1 VEKTDRSICEC
12 REAQDPQDRFLD
24 DTKVCLKGE
33 GALDRVRHEA
43 RKPSM
48 PNRNRCFHTESQ
60 NQNEEIKMKKLLI
73 VFALLF
79 AMPAFADDLDQYI
92 QLLKTDLKAN
102 ARDYVKKGMVTFTD
116 EEAKR
121 FWPIYDSYMTERGKF
136 FDARLALIM
145 DYADNFDK
153 MTDAKAQEMLNRRV
167 EQLKLK
173 NQLDEKYRAQFAT
186 ALSPRRLVRFYQIQ
200 QELEVMIELRAI
212 SEVPRMKWW
221 QGE

>member
-1 VEKTDRSICEC
+1 
-12 REAQDPQDRFLD
+12 
-24 DTKVCLKGE
+24 
-33 GALDRVRHEA
+33 
-43 RKPSM
+43 
-48 PNRNRCFHTESQ
+48 
-60 NQNEEIKMKKLLI
+60 MKKLLLI
-73 VFALLF
+73 VFASLF

-102 ARDYVKKGMVTFTD
+102 AKDYVSKGMVTFTP

-121 FWPIYDSYMTERGKF
+121 FWPIYDSYMAERGKF

-153 MTDAKAQEMLNRRV
+153 MTDAKAQELLNRRV

-173 NQLDEKYRAQFAT
+173 NQLDEKYRSQFAT

-212 SEVPRMKWW
+212 SQVPRMKWW

>member
-1 VEKTDRSICEC
+1 
-12 REAQDPQDRFLD
+12 
-24 DTKVCLKGE
+24 
-33 GALDRVRHEA
+33 
-43 RKPSM
+43 
-48 PNRNRCFHTESQ
+48 
-60 NQNEEIKMKKLLI
+60 MKKLLI
-73 VFALLF
+73 VIALLF

-102 ARDYVKKGMVTFTD
+102 ARDYVSKGMVTFTP

-121 FWPIYDSYMTERGKF
+121 FWPIWDSYMAERGKF
-136 FDARLALIM
+136 LDARLALIM

-153 MTDAKAQEMLNRRV
+153 MTDAKAQELLNRRV

-173 NQLDEKYRAQFAT
+173 DKLDEKYRPQFAT
-186 ALSPRRLVRFYQIQ
+186 ALSPRRLVRYYQIQ
-200 QELEVMIELRAI
+200 QELEVMIELRVI